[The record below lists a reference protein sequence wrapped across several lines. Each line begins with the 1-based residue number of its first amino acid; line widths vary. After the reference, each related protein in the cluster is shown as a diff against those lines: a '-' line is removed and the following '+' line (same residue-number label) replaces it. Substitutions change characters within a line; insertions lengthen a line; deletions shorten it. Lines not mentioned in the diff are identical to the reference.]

1 MTTAG
6 AAESVGGGEAV
17 GVPSLGHAA
26 GGLAA
31 ALSQGATVAGE
42 AARLGVELARIAWGR
57 SDVAPAQGDRRFAQ
71 PAGTANPGVRLIGQ
85 SYLSSPPAPV
95 PGVDRVGRG

>member
-17 GVPSLGHAA
+17 GVPSLGQAA

-42 AARLGVELARIAWGR
+42 AARLGVELARIAGGR
-57 SDVAPAQGDRRFAQ
+57 SDVAPAQGDR
-71 PAGTANPGVRLIGQ
+71 PAAHPGGTATPASRSIRP
-85 SYLSSPPAPV
+85 SYCASAHAQ
-95 PGVDRVGRG
+95 RRGAAA

>member
-57 SDVAPAQGDRRFAQ
+57 SDVAPAQGDRRVPRPAWTADPAFPLLAPRSFA
-71 PAGTANPGVRLIGQ
+71 
-85 SYLSSPPAPV
+85 SPPAAAPAV
-95 PGVDRVGRG
+95 APAG